1 MAKKLYG
8 TDPDQVPTNADLG
21 RIAFQDIAFESGTW
35 TPTITDSAYNSYTGD
50 YSQRSGYWMKVGNMV
65 WLQGFLNWSASL
77 VSNGLTSGNQVYIV
91 GQPYANKTA
100 SLNEPVLAVQAA
112 SGITISGQIAGFM
125 VSGGDYVRFRD
136 VSSNAAYSNMTVGN
150 FDNGTGGRLIAFAG
164 VYQAEE

>member
-1 MAKKLYG
+1 MVKKLYG

-21 RIAFQDIAFESGTW
+21 RIAFQDIAFETGEW
-35 TPTITDSAYNSYTGD
+35 TPVITDSASNTYTG
-50 YSQRSGYWMKVGNMV
+50 GYTQQKGYYMKVGSMV

-77 VSNGLTSGNQVYIV
+77 VSNGLTSGNQVWIT
-91 GQPYANKTA
+91 GQPYVNKEA

-125 VSGGDYVRFRD
+125 VSGKDYIRFRD
-136 VSSNAAYSNMTVGN
+136 VSSNSAYSNMTVGN

-164 VYQAEE
+164 VYQAAE